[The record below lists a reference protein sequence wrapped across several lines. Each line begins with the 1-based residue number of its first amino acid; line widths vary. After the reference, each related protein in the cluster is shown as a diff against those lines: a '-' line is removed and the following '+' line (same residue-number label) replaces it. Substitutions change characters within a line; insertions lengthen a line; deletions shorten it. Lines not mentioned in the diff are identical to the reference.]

1 MRRQWIL
8 IGQSILKTIRTI
20 GDKKCP
26 SRGGRNRTRT
36 CAKSRPVTAGTVIN
50 GLRNKWFSGAGGP
63 SQVTESITYKGLFP
77 IVVASCVW
85 GQQWFRQHVLFRSDK
100 EAVVFI
106 LTLRTSKFPSLI
118 QLLCKL
124 LFSAAQ
130 FNFMFTAQQSC
141 PGRS

>member
-1 MRRQWIL
+1 MLVSGAPHGPGIW
-8 IGQSILKTIRTI
+8 
-20 GDKKCP
+20 
-26 SRGGRNRTRT
+26 GGWSSSQGP
-36 CAKSRPVTAGTVIN
+36 CVLYTVHLLVSVHFASVCLLELVLSK
-50 GLRNKWFSGAGGP
+50 LRNKWFSGAGGP

-118 QLLCKL
+118 QLLSKL